1 MINKKELNTLLNRYM
16 EGETTLKEEQQ
27 LVTYFKSHPN
37 VSVSLQ
43 PIRQLILGLEAI
55 RKPLQ
60 QEEISTKQQKHNRK
74 GFIIRRIVSVAA
86 SLLLITL
93 LTISFYHSQNYC
105 KAIVYGHPVNDREQ
119 IMREVNGTIGEIND
133 QTTIE
138 HQLHDVLL
146 STE

>member
-27 LVTYFKSHPN
+27 LVAYFKSHPN

-60 QEEISTKQQKHNRK
+60 QEEIPTK
-74 GFIIRRIVSVAA
+74 
-86 SLLLITL
+86 
-93 LTISFYHSQNYC
+93 
-105 KAIVYGHPVNDREQ
+105 HPLPHR
-119 IMREVNGTIGEIND
+119 
-133 QTTIE
+133 
-138 HQLHDVLL
+138 
-146 STE
+146 

>member
-27 LVTYFKSHPN
+27 LVAYFKSHPN

-60 QEEISTKQQKHNRK
+60 QEEIQSTYLL
-74 GFIIRRIVSVAA
+74 AA
-86 SLLLITL
+86 GESNSKEDRPLPIC
-93 LTISFYHSQNYC
+93 S
-105 KAIVYGHPVNDREQ
+105 AIK
-119 IMREVNGTIGEIND
+119 
-133 QTTIE
+133 
-138 HQLHDVLL
+138 
-146 STE
+146 

>member
-27 LVTYFKSHPN
+27 LVAYFKSHPN

-60 QEEISTKQQKHNRK
+60 QEEIPTKQQKHNRK
-74 GFIIRRIVSVAA
+74 GFIIRRIERGSKSVAD
-86 SLLLITL
+86 
-93 LTISFYHSQNYC
+93 
-105 KAIVYGHPVNDREQ
+105 HPTDN
-119 IMREVNGTIGEIND
+119 
-133 QTTIE
+133 
-138 HQLHDVLL
+138 
-146 STE
+146 